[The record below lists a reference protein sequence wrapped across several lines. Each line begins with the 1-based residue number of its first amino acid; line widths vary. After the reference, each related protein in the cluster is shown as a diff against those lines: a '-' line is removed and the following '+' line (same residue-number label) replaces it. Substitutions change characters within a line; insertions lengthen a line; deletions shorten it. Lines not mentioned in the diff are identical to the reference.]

1 MSNSPASRCGY
12 VALLGRPN
20 VGKSTLLNRLVGQK
34 ISITSR
40 KPQTTRNQILG
51 IVSDAEYQIVF
62 VDTPGIQGTHDSA
75 IHRYM
80 NRAAVSTVQDVDAI
94 VFLLDRLEWTEE
106 DQRIVRDLEKVS
118 APVILAINKID
129 RIVDKNRLLPHIQ
142 DLSSS
147 LRWSDIVP
155 LSAKSGHNVD
165 ELVRLIRKRLPER
178 EFLFDPEQVTDRSE
192 RFLAAELIREKIMRQ
207 MGDELPHKT
216 AIEIEEFRD
225 EPGLSRISAII
236 WVEREG
242 QKKIMVGRGGEKLKT
257 IGTEARRDIEQ
268 LLDRK
273 VMLNL
278 WVKVKGSWS
287 DDDRMLRQLG
297 YSDQ

>member
-1 MSNSPASRCGY
+1 MSNSPPSRCGY

-75 IHRYM
+75 MHRYM

-142 DLSSS
+142 ALSSS
-147 LRWSDIVP
+147 LHWSDIVP

-216 AIEIEEFRD
+216 AIEIEEFKD

-242 QKKIMVGRGGEKLKT
+242 QKKIIVGRGGEKLKT
-257 IGTEARRDIEQ
+257 IGSEARRDIEQ
-268 LLDRK
+268 LIDRK